1 MNITISI
8 RASQAGKPQPKPGL
22 VGAFGVTEPE
32 GSADNEVSITIDG
45 GHRAEDLP
53 AVLDAAGRT
62 AASAFG
68 MTFPAQ
74 GVIEFVNEAADPD
87 DEKIEEPHI
96 CGPDCGVGVGVIE
109 LPQDATVGDFV
120 EKLRETIARS
130 RKLRGVDTEMRSDED
145 KVGYPAHR
153 GAVLF
158 DPSFDGGFE
167 IHGELSHAGVSN
179 FIENQAKGA

>member
-22 VGAFGVTEPE
+22 VGFFGQTEPE

-62 AASAFG
+62 AATAFG
-68 MTFPAQ
+68 VTFPAQ

-96 CGPDCGVGVGVIE
+96 CGPDCGV
-109 LPQDATVGDFV
+109 
-120 EKLRETIARS
+120 
-130 RKLRGVDTEMRSDED
+130 DTEIRSDED
-145 KVGYPAHR
+145 QVGYPAHR